1 MRAREF
7 VSEGLWGDLQAM
19 GQAQQAAAM
28 GAAKDRMASFRG
40 KITPQW
46 FKNMSD
52 TVAQARDKQQV
63 ETLADQ
69 FARAWDNAVRQ
80 ENSRRP
86 AGEAMDV
93 GEYQRMFANW
103 LALTTQSRLSS
114 ETVAA
119 LNDAIKTTDTK
130 LVKDFLSTT
139 FIPQYLKAKSNPVYS
154 IPDGYVVVLDTA
166 DPRTGEKMSTRYE
179 WDAPTAGWRDL
190 ETGGVITGGATH
202 AMATRSAMTQL
213 SGSKQTSG
221 QSL

>member
-19 GQAQQAAAM
+19 GQMQQAAAM
-28 GAAKDRMASFRG
+28 GAAKDKMASFRG
-40 KITPQW
+40 KLTPQW
-46 FKNMSD
+46 FQNLSSQ
-52 TVAQARDKQQV
+52 VAASKDKLQI

-69 FARAWDNAVRQ
+69 YARAWDNAVRQ

-86 AGEAMDV
+86 SGEAMDV
-93 GEYQRMFANW
+93 GEYQRTFANW
-103 LALTTQSRLSS
+103 LSRTTQSRLSS
-114 ETVAA
+114 ETVS
-119 LNDAIKTTDTK
+119 AIADTVKTTDTK
-130 LVKDFLSTT
+130 LVKDFLATT
-139 FIPQYLKAKSNPVYS
+139 FIPNYLKAKANPVYS
-154 IPDGYVVVLDTA
+154 IPDGYVVALDTA

-190 ETGGVITGGATH
+190 DTGGVITGGATH

-213 SGSKQTSG
+213 SGTKQTSG